1 MGEQAFERS
10 LETVVEAM
18 DASDL
23 HYPEPVLKAALASF
37 IVILVLPAWR
47 IWILRTTLQALLG
60 EGGRHGLCQRVSSIF
75 RLSDF
80 PRFSEDLVEAYLHD
94 QEIELVDSVLCGGV
108 VTRLVK
114 GVFSPREPF

>member
-1 MGEQAFERS
+1 M
-10 LETVVEAM
+10 
-18 DASDL
+18 
-23 HYPEPVLKAALASF
+23 
-37 IVILVLPAWR
+37 
-47 IWILRTTLQALLG
+47 
-60 EGGRHGLCQRVSSIF
+60 SSIF

-114 GVFSPREPF
+114 GVFSPSLFRFFYTVKRRAAAHITGSRPPHKVIHFHISYKK

>member
-1 MGEQAFERS
+1 M
-10 LETVVEAM
+10 
-18 DASDL
+18 
-23 HYPEPVLKAALASF
+23 
-37 IVILVLPAWR
+37 
-47 IWILRTTLQALLG
+47 
-60 EGGRHGLCQRVSSIF
+60 SSIF

-114 GVFSPREPF
+114 GGFSPSLFRFFYTVKVAQRRISQDLARHINKVIHFHIS